1 MRTNAGADWQSGV
14 MADTASNGTGAYAA
28 ANYIALTA
36 DTGTPV
42 DTDTTLP
49 GEIETGDSG
58 TLSRVQ
64 ATYAHTTGTSTYTLT
79 NLFTSDESVT
89 VAKIGVLNDPTVGTL
104 VFEDLFGVPAVLY
117 SGDQLLVVE
126 SVNF

>member
-1 MRTNAGADWQSGV
+1 MRTNAGNDWQAGV
-14 MADTASNGTGAYAA
+14 MADTANTATGTFAP

-36 DTGTPV
+36 DSGAPV

-49 GEIETGDSG
+49 GELETGHSG
-58 TLSRVQ
+58 TLSRAQ
-64 ATYAHTTGTSTYTLT
+64 ATFAHTTGTSTYTLS
-79 NLFTSDESVT
+79 NLFTSDASVT
-89 VAKIGVLNDPTVGTL
+89 VAKIGVFNDPDTGTL

-126 SVNF
+126 TVSF

>member
-1 MRTNAGADWQSGV
+1 

-49 GEIETGDSG
+49 GELETGNSG
-58 TLSRVQ
+58 TLSRTQ
-64 ATYAHTTGTSTYTLT
+64 ATYAHTTGTSSYTLT

-89 VAKIGVLNDPTVGTL
+89 IAKIGVLNDPTAGTL

-126 SVNF
+126 TVSF